1 MDLEAKVERRTTM
14 AFPWQCLNVRENSFF
29 VHFCTRKMFLS
40 CVIATLESVELKQ
53 QQKKLITFLS
63 PQFHFAFVYVFNR
76 EVEEKTKPER
86 KRQFCCL
93 EKCDK
98 KKLKLHDVECLRR
111 KRKRKCFP
119 KINIRQ
125 SQQWFFL
132 GFQLFGSRYCEHAMV
147 ISLIY
152 RKSLIGLR
160 LRLRPFSAMTLRV
173 SRRARK
179 ALKSVSPTSQV
190 FVNRTATPLEW
201 LDLLRFI

>member
-1 MDLEAKVERRTTM
+1 MFSIERLKKKRNRRGKGN
-14 AFPWQCLNVRENSFF
+14 FVVSRNV
-29 VHFCTRKMFLS
+29 
-40 CVIATLESVELKQ
+40 I
-53 QQKKLITFLS
+53 
-63 PQFHFAFVYVFNR
+63 
-76 EVEEKTKPER
+76 
-86 KRQFCCL
+86 
-93 EKCDK
+93 K

-125 SQQWFFL
+125 SQQWFLL

-160 LRLRPFSAMTLRV
+160 LRLRPFSAMTFRV

-179 ALKSVSPTSQV
+179 ALKKAFRQPRKFLSIAQRLRLSDSTCYGLFKIAQNKIKKKKPEWWKVSPEKILLHCTLIVSAC
-190 FVNRTATPLEW
+190 RTFKWLQQLCWTTNPRVTPHTH
-201 LDLLRFI
+201 RA